1 MLGNCVQELN
11 KVGVN
16 RESIRQEVRA
26 RIREELNN
34 NSQGTQTPV
43 NRTRN
48 LIRGLA
54 SFAAQS
60 WSVSPFASRRV
71 QPLPQSQ
78 NSQ

>member
-1 MLGNCVQELN
+1 M
-11 KVGVN
+11 N
-16 RESIRQEVRA
+16 RESIRQEISA

-34 NSQGTQTPV
+34 NSQGTQRLV

-60 WSVSPFASRRV
+60 
-71 QPLPQSQ
+71 
-78 NSQ
+78 